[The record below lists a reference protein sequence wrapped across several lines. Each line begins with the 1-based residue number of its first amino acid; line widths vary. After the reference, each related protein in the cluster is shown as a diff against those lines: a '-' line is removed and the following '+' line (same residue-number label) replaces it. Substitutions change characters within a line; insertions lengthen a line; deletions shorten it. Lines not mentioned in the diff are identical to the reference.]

1 MQRITNAAVE
11 HQLRR
16 FAKHV
21 GKETRQQLIERII
34 DEDGT
39 KEYWKNPQFDD
50 LNEQALEVHQYMDVC
65 GLANGSESRIYSGM
79 YTSKRALHSVLS
91 MVNAVLEER
100 I

>member
-1 MQRITNAAVE
+1 MRRITNASVE

-34 DEDGT
+34 EEDGT
-39 KEYWKNPQFDD
+39 KEYWKNPKFDE
-50 LNEQALEVHQYMDVC
+50 LNEQALEVHKFMDVY
-65 GLANGSESRIYSGM
+65 GLANGSESRIYNGS

-91 MVNAVLEER
+91 MVNDVLEER